1 MPEVT
6 EAEIETIPIDKIH
19 ILNPRVR
26 TARVF
31 REVVESIAAVGLK
44 RPITVARRVRP
55 EGTEYD
61 LVCGQGRLEAC
72 QSLGQ
77 ATIAALVVDATTED
91 CLVMSL
97 VENLARRKH
106 RSIDLLFDVQ
116 GMRSRG
122 YSDQEIATKTG
133 LTLDYT
139 KGIIKLLEKGEHK
152 LLRAVETGQMPISIA
167 VEIAESD
174 DQGIQWILQ
183 QAYESNLLRG
193 RRLIEA
199 RRLVERRRRNERND
213 AEMTPYNP
221 HKSLSV
227 DGLLRTYKESAE
239 KKRLLVRQAE
249 LTRARLTF
257 VVEALRKLVADS
269 TFIELLAAEKLSSMP
284 QPLADRL
291 SGGAR

>member
-6 EAEIETIPIDKIH
+6 DAEVQTIPIDKIY

-31 REVVESIAAVGLK
+31 REVIDSIATVGLK
-44 RPITVARRVRP
+44 RPITVARRVRQ

-72 QSLGQ
+72 QTLGQ
-77 ATIAALVVDATTED
+77 ATISALVIDATTED

-106 RSIDLLFDVQ
+106 RSVDLLFDVH

-122 YSDQEIATKTG
+122 YTEQEIAVKTG
-133 LTLDYT
+133 LKLDYT
-139 KGIIKLLEKGEHK
+139 KGIIKLLEKGERK
-152 LLRAVETGQMPISIA
+152 LLRAVETGQMPISMA

-174 DQGIQWILQ
+174 DQAVQKILQ
-183 QAYESNLLRG
+183 KAYEDNVLRG

-199 RRLVERRRRNERND
+199 KRLLERRRRNERND
-213 AEMTPYNP
+213 AEMTPYYP
-221 HKSLSV
+221 QKSISV

-239 KKRLLVRQAE
+239 KKRLLVRRAE
-249 LTRARLTF
+249 LTKARLTF
-257 VVEALRKLVADS
+257 VVEALRRLVADAP
-269 TFIELLAAEKLSSMP
+269 FVALLAAENLGSMP
-284 QPLADRL
+284 QPLSERL
-291 SGGAR
+291 NGRA